1 MHSAPEKGTQC
12 ISAPEGRQDAF
23 LIAAG
28 ASCRLSAIMSSPK
41 PAPDARAFQDE
52 AASLRS
58 FIIDLAL
65 RVCRERTVNYNPADF
80 PGGGPD
86 GMEGPGQE
94 SRVCQVLGRELAGL
108 GVPYTTHAKV
118 AGRDSLL
125 ATVGRSDPA
134 YRHLLVLLHSDTV
147 PSGSPTD
154 WSFPPFEPFE
164 KDGTLYGRGVLDD
177 KGPLA
182 ASFAALK
189 ILKRHEAAMPGAFT
203 FGAVADEEVGIGVG
217 LPFLIEKGLIR
228 CTDAV
233 IPDIA
238 GNMKEINVAE
248 KGRVALRLTARGKQ
262 AHAMDPSKGI
272 NAIQALGRVLV
283 AIDGLRLEHAA
294 HPILG
299 GPTINVALVRG
310 GVAPNVVPADA
321 EATLDIRYV
330 PGQTSAGIRAEIQA
344 LADRVLAGA
353 DGSPGAGGIPGATV
367 RVEVLQDALPCEVS
381 PQAPIVERLLRHA
394 PDAKVIGSG
403 GGTFAKDL
411 VLMGVDAV
419 GWAPGDE
426 KTYHQPNE
434 EIAIDQLVTFA
445 GRLAALAFEI
455 ASERREGRR

>member
-1 MHSAPEKGTQC
+1 MTSSAT
-12 ISAPEGRQDAF
+12 
-23 LIAAG
+23 L
-28 ASCRLSAIMSSPK
+28 
-41 PAPDARAFQDE
+41 PDARAFQEE
-52 AASLRS
+52 ARALRP
-58 FIIDLAL
+58 FLVDLAL

-86 GMEGPGQE
+86 GMEAPGQE
-94 SRVCQVLGRELAGL
+94 SRVCRVLAGELDGL
-108 GVPYTTHAKV
+108 GIPYATHAKV
-118 AGRDSLL
+118 PGRDSLL
-125 ATVGRSDPA
+125 ATVGRGEPG
-134 YRHLLVLLHSDTV
+134 YRHLLVLLHTDTV
-147 PSGSPTD
+147 PSGSPSD
-154 WSFPPFEPFE
+154 WRFEPFAPFE
-164 KDGTLYGRGVLDD
+164 KDGTLFGRGVLDD

-182 ASFAALK
+182 ASFAALRL
-189 ILKRHEAAMPGAFT
+189 LKRHQAAMPGAFT

-217 LPFLIEKGLIR
+217 LPYLIEKGLIH

-248 KGRVALRLTARGKQ
+248 KGRVALRLRARGRQ

-283 AIDGLRLEHAA
+283 AIDGLRLEHAT

-330 PGQTSAGIRAEIQA
+330 PGQTGAGIRAEIQA
-344 LADRVLAGA
+344 LADGVLATA
-353 DGSPGAGGIPGATV
+353 ASGATV
-367 RVEVLQDALPCEVS
+367 SATIVQDALPCQVS
-381 PQAPIVERLLRHA
+381 PDAPIVKRLLRHA

-426 KTYHQPNE
+426 ATYHQPNE
-434 EIAIDQLVTFA
+434 EIAIDQLVVFA

-455 ASERREGRR
+455 ASERREGVR